1 MRRTYSIYMDEL
13 YMLGVIVFGGGALLD
28 RTKAETIE
36 KSQGFFDTLTQLVKE
51 LWSAA

>member
-1 MRRTYSIYMDEL
+1 MFFLIRPSKN
-13 YMLGVIVFGGGALLD
+13 GGSFNLTAL

-51 LWSAA
+51 LWPAA